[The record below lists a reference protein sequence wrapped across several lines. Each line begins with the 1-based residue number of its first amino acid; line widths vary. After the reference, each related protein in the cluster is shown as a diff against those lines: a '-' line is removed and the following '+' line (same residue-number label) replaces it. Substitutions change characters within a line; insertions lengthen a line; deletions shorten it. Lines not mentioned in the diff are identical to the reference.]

1 MRADRLV
8 AIVLLLQLH
17 GQGTVG
23 QLAEELETSE
33 RTIRRD
39 LEALSLAGVPVYA
52 QRGRGGGWG
61 LVGGHRIDL
70 SGLTAGEARS
80 LVLAASGVPGQ
91 EDLDV
96 AVRKVLAALPPAI
109 RDQVAVARA
118 RVHVDPTGWGTRPG
132 SEPIPREGTRTE
144 PTLGRLRD
152 ALDLG
157 VQLDLL
163 YARPGRASSWRRV
176 HPHGL
181 VVKSGTWY
189 LVGTAATGLR
199 TYRVSRIE
207 AIELTAEPAS
217 TPEGFDLRSTWD
229 AIQRDFADLLPSADV
244 TVELL
249 VEARVWARLSAGLG
263 AWWDLVDLGVGP
275 DGRRQV
281 QVNLPSAAHAAAE
294 LVGFGDGVEIRSPL
308 EVREELAT
316 MGRRLVA
323 RYSAAADGA
332 ELSL

>member
-17 GQGTVG
+17 GQRTVG

-39 LEALSLAGVPVYA
+39 LEALSGAGVPVYA
-52 QRGRGGGWG
+52 QRGRGGGWS
-61 LVGGHRIDL
+61 LIGGHRIDL
-70 SGLTAGEARS
+70 SGLTAGEACS
-80 LVLAASGVPGQ
+80 LVLAASGAPGQ
-91 EDLDV
+91 DDV
-96 AVRKVLAALPPAI
+96 DAAVRKVLAALPPAI
-109 RDQVAVARA
+109 RDQVAAARA
-118 RVHVDPTGWGTRPG
+118 RVHVDRTGWRRRAG
-132 SEPIPREGTRTE
+132 SEPIQGEGTSTE
-144 PTLGRLRD
+144 PTLGCLRD
-152 ALDLG
+152 ALELG
-157 VQLDLL
+157 VQLDLC
-163 YARPGRASSWRRV
+163 YARPGQAPSWRRV

-181 VVKSGTWY
+181 VVKNGTWY
-189 LVGTAATGLR
+189 LVGTAASGQR

-207 AIELTAEPAS
+207 AIELTAEPTS

-229 AIQRDFADLLPSADV
+229 TLQRAFADLRPPTDV

-263 AWWDLVDLGVGP
+263 AWWDLVDLGVGA

-281 QVNLPSAAHAAAE
+281 QVNLPSASHAAAE
-294 LVGFGDGVEIRSPL
+294 LVGFGDGVEVRAPL
-308 EVREELAT
+308 EVRDELAA

-323 RYSAAADGA
+323 RYSATTEGA
-332 ELSL
+332 EPSR